1 MVWGTQGSACAPGG
15 MGHPQTHWEWNSK
28 VKDTSLKTFWKQPGG
43 EAEDALSSLLNSFLG
58 QVKVT
63 ITLLTFQQH
72 RAKQGLSNQ
81 HRSPGEAGVLPKN
94 CVGLIQIPGAFM
106 EVWGCLLPFPP
117 SLPAALITSTLPDP
131 PRQEPSWVGTSMW
144 AGAAFDVPFSL

>member
-1 MVWGTQGSACAPGG
+1 

-81 HRSPGEAGVLPKN
+81 HG
-94 CVGLIQIPGAFM
+94 
-106 EVWGCLLPFPP
+106 
-117 SLPAALITSTLPDP
+117 
-131 PRQEPSWVGTSMW
+131 
-144 AGAAFDVPFSL
+144 